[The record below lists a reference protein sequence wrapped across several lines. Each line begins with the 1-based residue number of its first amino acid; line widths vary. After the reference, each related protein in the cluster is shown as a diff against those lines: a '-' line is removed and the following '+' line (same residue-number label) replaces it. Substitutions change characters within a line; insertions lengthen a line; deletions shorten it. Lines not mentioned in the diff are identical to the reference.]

1 MVSINKYKD
10 YAPFILRIGISLVL
24 LWFGLNQIFDTESW
38 LGWLPQWA
46 FSLSIEPTAI
56 IILNGIFETIFG
68 ALLLLGLVT
77 RFAAVVISVHLLI
90 ISFSIGYNDVAVRDF
105 GLSLATFSIFLYGP
119 DRLSLDK
126 KIKVS
131 RFKDKFFIKLFY
143 FFDD

>member
-10 YAPFILRIGISLVL
+10 YAPYIVRIGISLVL

-38 LGWLPQWA
+38 LSWLPQWT
-46 FSLSIEPTAI
+46 FSLPIEPTTI

-68 ALLLLGLVT
+68 TLLLLGLVT
-77 RFAAVVISVHLLI
+77 RFAAIVMAAHLI
-90 ISFSIGYNDVAVRDF
+90 IITFSIGYNEVAVRDF
-105 GLSLATFSIFLYGP
+105 GLSLAAFSIFLYGP

>member
-10 YAPFILRIGISLVL
+10 YAPYMVRIGISIVL

-38 LGWLPQWA
+38 LGWLPQCTY
-46 FSLSIEPTAI
+46 SLSIEPTAI
-56 IILNGIFETIFG
+56 IILNGIFETIFVS
-68 ALLLLGLVT
+68 LLLLGLIT
-77 RFAAVVISVHLLI
+77 RFAAVVMTVHLLI
-90 ISFSIGYNDVAVRDF
+90 ITFSIGYNDVAVRDF

-126 KIKVS
+126 KIKIS
-131 RFKDKFFIKLFY
+131 RFKDKFLIKLFY